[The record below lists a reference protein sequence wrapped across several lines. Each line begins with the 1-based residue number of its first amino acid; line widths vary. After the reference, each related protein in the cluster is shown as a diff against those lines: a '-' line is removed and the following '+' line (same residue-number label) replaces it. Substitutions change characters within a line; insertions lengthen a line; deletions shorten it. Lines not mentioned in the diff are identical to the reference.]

1 MTALRRGK
9 RTHSLGKRQGRP
21 KCVRPEAIPGINKRQ
36 YSVRAQQD
44 GGFRGERASH
54 DADANFADL
63 VR

>member
-1 MTALRRGK
+1 MDSFALAKDKAGQDVSGLK
-9 RTHSLGKRQGRP
+9 RS
-21 KCVRPEAIPGINKRQ
+21 GINKRQ